1 MFSKKNSTF
10 QRTFSMEKENR
21 EIVTTMND
29 IRSSASK
36 ISGNV
41 TDQQK
46 NLLLELSELE
56 HRLTESL
63 DASLNRSINTNLM
76 DRLEK
81 LFHMKSM
88 SEMGG
93 MVSFTDSPLNS
104 GGTTLKMEKSRK
116 KNDN

>member
-1 MFSKKNSTF
+1 
-10 QRTFSMEKENR
+10 MEKENR

-88 SEMGG
+88 SEMG
-93 MVSFTDSPLNS
+93 SFTDSPLSS
-104 GGTTLKMEKSRK
+104 GGVGTTVKMKKLRK
-116 KNDN
+116 KGGD